1 MKLENQEI
9 QANKRIQVA
18 KEKIQ
23 VSRDKLS
30 TSTIPK

>member
-1 MKLENQEI
+1 MRDDDEK
-9 QANKRIQVA
+9 IQVA